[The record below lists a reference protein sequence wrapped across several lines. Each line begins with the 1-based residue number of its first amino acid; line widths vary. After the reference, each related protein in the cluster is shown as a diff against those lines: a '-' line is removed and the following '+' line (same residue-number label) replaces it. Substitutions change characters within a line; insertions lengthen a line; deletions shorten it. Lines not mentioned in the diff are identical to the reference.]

1 MRNNNKSSKRANDE
15 EINAILKEFSTNG
28 TSSNSVNDEYSE
40 MASRYDVGNRNR
52 RNYDNYNLNAPY
64 ENMYQGGYLNAPK
77 KENNPSIILND
88 GHKVL
93 YDAEIESKKNAENS
107 QYTTSGIRVIYDA
120 DMNDNAAF
128 EAPFDDVSNIDD
140 EVEARIKETEKLN
153 KKRSKK
159 KKLSKHKA
167 MNQKVVAEKKIKP
180 EDAELSTTQR
190 ALKVFLPWKGDPKSE
205 IVRKIIMDVAF
216 ILLFVCTLYMTNYF
230 IDLRDSVNVAKEAA
244 EKIDN
249 TVYDDEAAQWAKLRE
264 KYPNV
269 DFPEGLMLKFAEL
282 YAQNQD
288 FAGWI
293 SISNTSI
300 DTPVVQKADDPT
312 NDYYLH
318 RNFYKQD
325 TKWGCPFM
333 DYRNNLKELSQNT
346 VIYGHNM
353 RDNQL
358 FAQLEKY
365 MTVDG
370 YKDSPLIIYS
380 TPYKTYYWK
389 VYTAIIT
396 SGTKWQDN
404 GYLFNYIVTDFL
416 SDPCYD
422 GFIEALDKRALYHTG
437 VGLKNT
443 DKILTLSTCS
453 YEYDG
458 ARLVVFARLL
468 RDGESKDVDFSK
480 IVINENP
487 RYPQKYY
494 DTKGL
499 QNPYWDDD
507 NWDPTAY

>member
-1 MRNNNKSSKRANDE
+1 
-15 EINAILKEFSTNG
+15 
-28 TSSNSVNDEYSE
+28 
-40 MASRYDVGNRNR
+40 
-52 RNYDNYNLNAPY
+52 
-64 ENMYQGGYLNAPK
+64 
-77 KENNPSIILND
+77 
-88 GHKVL
+88 
-93 YDAEIESKKNAENS
+93 
-107 QYTTSGIRVIYDA
+107 
-120 DMNDNAAF
+120 MNDNAAF

-300 DTPVVQKADDPT
+300 DTPVVQK
-312 NDYYLH
+312 
-318 RNFYKQD
+318 
-325 TKWGCPFM
+325 
-333 DYRNNLKELSQNT
+333 
-346 VIYGHNM
+346 
-353 RDNQL
+353 
-358 FAQLEKY
+358 
-365 MTVDG
+365 
-370 YKDSPLIIYS
+370 
-380 TPYKTYYWK
+380 
-389 VYTAIIT
+389 
-396 SGTKWQDN
+396 
-404 GYLFNYIVTDFL
+404 
-416 SDPCYD
+416 
-422 GFIEALDKRALYHTG
+422 
-437 VGLKNT
+437 
-443 DKILTLSTCS
+443 
-453 YEYDG
+453 
-458 ARLVVFARLL
+458 
-468 RDGESKDVDFSK
+468 
-480 IVINENP
+480 
-487 RYPQKYY
+487 
-494 DTKGL
+494 
-499 QNPYWDDD
+499 
-507 NWDPTAY
+507 